1 MAANS
6 WKRIT
11 ACSAV
16 CAILAAAGAWSA
28 GIRVNRT
35 SSFPRGIYRLSK
47 RPWTR
52 GDLVLVDVPTDRAIF
67 KVAETR
73 GYLFASLGTSGVV
86 PLLKKVVAIEGDQVA
101 VGAEVT
107 VNGRELF
114 NSGVRAKD
122 SAGRPLAPAIGGAVP
137 SGQVWVM
144 SDKNPLSFD
153 SRYFGPLPASLIRGR
168 MTPLWTWR

>member
-1 MAANS
+1 MPANS

-11 ACSAV
+11 AWSAV
-16 CAILAAAGAWSA
+16 CATLAAAGAWSA

-35 SSFPRGIYRLSK
+35 SSFPRGIYHLSK
-47 RPWTR
+47 GPWTR

-86 PLLKKVVAIEGDQVA
+86 PLLKKVVAIEGDKVA

-107 VNGRELF
+107 VNGRELA

-144 SDKNPLSFD
+144 SDENPLSFD